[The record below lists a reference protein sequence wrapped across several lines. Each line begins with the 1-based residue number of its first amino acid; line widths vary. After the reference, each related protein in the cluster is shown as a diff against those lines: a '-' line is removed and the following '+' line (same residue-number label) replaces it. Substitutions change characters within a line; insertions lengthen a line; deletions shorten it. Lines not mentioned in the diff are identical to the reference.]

1 MHRHDLAKGA
11 PRESSP
17 GDVDEIEPTRLW
29 LELGFRSIQRK
40 INSGSVRRANTAEG
54 GAGMYVSR
62 RTIKVSSINLSMVG
76 PTRAACGGDGRVPG
90 RCLVEARLVLSFGRV
105 IKQGGTSRT
114 PPRSHEIYLV
124 HGIDTKGVT
133 SLAGLTYSLIVAA
146 ACALAAG
153 DPLGASKRNSL

>member
-1 MHRHDLAKGA
+1 
-11 PRESSP
+11 
-17 GDVDEIEPTRLW
+17 
-29 LELGFRSIQRK
+29 
-40 INSGSVRRANTAEG
+40 
-54 GAGMYVSR
+54 
-62 RTIKVSSINLSMVG
+62 
-76 PTRAACGGDGRVPG
+76 
-90 RCLVEARLVLSFGRV
+90 V